1 MTSRTSLQPVLTW
14 EQHLVAGLPLHPFV
28 TMLLIAGVLFAF
40 YVAAAYAFDLRILMW
55 DYPGPLPID
64 PGAWTA
70 LVFSLLAGYSFVVT
84 HVGMA
89 KNADDVADLHS
100 AMAGRTADEL
110 RQSWIDEMARRVRQ
124 SRGAAALGFAL
135 GLGFTLSTASV
146 VLPDLSPERLFGEFL
161 WFLLVAPL
169 LWAQVGRAAFF
180 TILGLRL
187 VSRLARSGLEIDLLD
202 LSPLAPFGRI
212 GLRNAFGW
220 IVGSTILSLLMLNV
234 PLESL
239 LTAYPGILWILL
251 TAVAALVIP
260 LRPVH
265 QAIRRAKRE
274 HLARV
279 NGEIHRDREA
289 LGSGETGS
297 AEAATRLPGLIA
309 YRGAIESVREWPL
322 DTPTIGRFLLYLA
335 IPLGSWLGG
344 ALVERLLGRA
354 LD

>member
-1 MTSRTSLQPVLTW
+1 M
-14 EQHLVAGLPLHPFV
+14 
-28 TMLLIAGVLFAF
+28 
-40 YVAAAYAFDLRILMW
+40 
-55 DYPGPLPID
+55 
-64 PGAWTA
+64 
-70 LVFSLLAGYSFVVT
+70 
-84 HVGMA
+84 
-89 KNADDVADLHS
+89 
-100 AMAGRTADEL
+100 
-110 RQSWIDEMARRVRQ
+110 
-124 SRGAAALGFAL
+124 
-135 GLGFTLSTASV
+135 
-146 VLPDLSPERLFGEFL
+146 PDLSLKRLFAEFL

-169 LWAQVGRAAFF
+169 QWAQVARAAFF

-187 VSRLARSGLEIDLLD
+187 VSRLAKSGLEIDLLD
-202 LSPLAPFGRI
+202 LTSLAPFGRI

-220 IVGSTILSLLMLNV
+220 IVGSTIFSLLMLNV

-251 TAVAALVIP
+251 IAVAALVIP

-265 QAIRRAKRE
+265 QAIRLAKRE
-274 HLARV
+274 QLARV

-289 LGSGETGS
+289 LGSGELDG

-322 DTPTIGRFLLYLA
+322 DTPTLGRFLLYLA